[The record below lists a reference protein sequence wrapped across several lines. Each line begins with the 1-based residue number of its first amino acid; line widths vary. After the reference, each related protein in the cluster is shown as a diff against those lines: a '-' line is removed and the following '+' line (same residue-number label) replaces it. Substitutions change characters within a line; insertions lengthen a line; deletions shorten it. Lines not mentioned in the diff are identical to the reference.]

1 MLAQATRRSSTSV
14 RAIRAASSSPE
25 VVTYISTRSV
35 PAMAQPPIQPRQSA
49 KAGRHARPLNHRR
62 TRNGSGLPV
71 FLLPLFLMHL
81 LANLHDQ
88 FDKAVLALVQ
98 FPLAALQLF
107 RRDLAVGHAQRQG
120 SS

>member
-98 FPLAALQLF
+98 LDRKSTRLNSSHV
-107 RRDLAVGHAQRQG
+107 RISYAV
-120 SS
+120 